1 MSKKHPQT
9 SRRNVTPVQQSCEK
23 LTHSFHFGYRD
34 RHSDNMRG
42 SGGAQS
48 FRLHEP
54 CPEGAGHWELPDYQ
68 VLDVPIRICGGLALR
83 RHNPIPPKLSA
94 ETTLIKLY
102 TLISSTEVTWW
113 AIEPF
118 GSAQHIVPCL
128 SSILRASLRA
138 PKEKNEDAF
147 IVSLASLVHDD
158 EENTN
163 QPDCRFSMVSFTSL
177 WAFTPRIH
185 NTAVPSA
192 IWALAP
198 CPGARAFPHTTT
210 SKRVYPR

>member
-1 MSKKHPQT
+1 MMHFIPPVAPRLNVEEASADIPKK
-9 SRRNVTPVQQSCEK
+9 RNPVQQSCEK

-54 CPEGAGHWELPDYQ
+54 CPEGAGHLELPDYQ
-68 VLDVPIRICGGLALR
+68 VLDVPIRISGGLALR
-83 RHNPIPPKLSA
+83 RHPIPPKLSA

-118 GSAQHIVPCL
+118 GSAKHIVPRL

-138 PKEKNEDAF
+138 PKGKNE
-147 IVSLASLVHDD
+147 
-158 EENTN
+158 ER
-163 QPDCRFSMVSFTSL
+163 C
-177 WAFTPRIH
+177 IH
-185 NTAVPSA
+185 SEYGIT
-192 IWALAP
+192 
-198 CPGARAFPHTTT
+198 CT
-210 SKRVYPR
+210 